1 MSRLTFSFL
10 FHKWYLTV
18 SYHFTIRK
26 YEPVVTYGVCGY
38 KSKASVAVFH
48 HIRQVIKAQC
58 SHLYLIQTELLYR
71 TIGTSLLS
79 VFKARR
85 PLKPE
90 RKKRDQVR
98 GAALGDQNVRLIV
111 HIARAFHVPV
121 RQESSPTASG
131 MQGRC
136 PLRFRVWLWLENL
149 GAEKVLKTFRIG
161 EGR

>member
-1 MSRLTFSFL
+1 MYGDESIASLNHRIQDRSLEPKDLSLIFFS
-10 FHKWYLTV
+10 
-18 SYHFTIRK
+18 
-26 YEPVVTYGVCGY
+26 Y
-38 KSKASVAVFH
+38 KTNLS
-48 HIRQVIKAQC
+48 C
-58 SHLYLIQTELLYR
+58 R

-121 RQESSPTASG
+121 RQESSPAAPG

-136 PLRFRVWLWLENL
+136 ALGFGILQWLDYLRPEQ
-149 GAEKVLKTFRIG
+149 VLKTSKIRKD
-161 EGR
+161 GR